1 MKNVFLGIMSFIL
14 VLSIASCN
22 KDQRSVKKLS
32 GEWTLVKVAGFTV
45 DLSGEETQTMN
56 FNECKLK
63 DDEYCSVTIIS
74 GDSSETTQYKVTND
88 GETLVYRDEDG
99 DEDQF
104 TIITLEKEKL
114 VLKMNL
120 EGQLVDFEFSKN

>member
-14 VLSIASCN
+14 VVSIASCN
-22 KDQRSVKKLS
+22 KDQRAVKKLS
-32 GEWTLVKVAGFTV
+32 GEWTLVKVAGFAV
-45 DLSGEETQTMN
+45 DASGEETQTMN

-63 DDEYCSVTIIS
+63 DDEYCSVTITS
-74 GDSSETTQYKVTND
+74 GDGAETSQYKVTND
-88 GETLVYRDEDG
+88 GETLVYKDEDG

-104 TIITLEKEKL
+104 TIVTLEKEKL